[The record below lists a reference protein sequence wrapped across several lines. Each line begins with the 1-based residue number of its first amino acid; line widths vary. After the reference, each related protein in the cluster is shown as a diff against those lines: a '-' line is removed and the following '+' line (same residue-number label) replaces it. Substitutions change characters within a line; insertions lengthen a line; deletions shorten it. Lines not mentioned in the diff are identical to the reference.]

1 MPDDLLG
8 DSFSNRLALLSLS
21 RLTFFEFRK
30 KKRSLVRSTTMTPD
44 RKVSM
49 EESRK
54 HQYCLYI

>member
-1 MPDDLLG
+1 LLK
-8 DSFSNRLALLSLS
+8 SKNHLTTLSLS
-21 RLTFFEFRK
+21 RLTLLEFRK

-54 HQYCLYI
+54 HQYCLHVSI